1 MGAVQA
7 AYVDGAALVRIAGQ
21 YEAAAGI
28 VESAVRTHLSSLSF
42 DGAAAGRAYVT
53 HGDALRHA
61 VDDVAAGLLGWARSA
76 AGIGT
81 ELRASAA
88 RYARADAHAADRVR

>member
-1 MGAVQA
+1 MGAVRA
-7 AYVDGAALVRIAGQ
+7 ARVDGSALVSIAGQ

-28 VESAVRTHLSSLSF
+28 VESAVRTHLSALSF
-42 DGAAAGRAYVT
+42 DGTSAGRAYAA
-53 HGDALRHA
+53 HGDALRGA
-61 VDDVAAGLLGWARSA
+61 VDDVTAALLGWARSA
-76 AGIGT
+76 AGIGA